1 MREQQPL
8 QGCCASKAMSRPGA
22 PLPSLTLATA
32 FISGEPEDQPAN
44 VPCAMGGGRRI
55 AGRARASAHIAP
67 QEERCFGTRKRSPW
81 ARLPA
86 VDSRGPAAVATSSDE
101 QTVNRLQSPDCPQ
114 EAGNPIPY
122 RSDTVT
128 EPRAPLWKPRQENAL
143 TVPFSYTQG
152 IFRIGW
158 PGAIPA
164 AAENHPLSG
173 AFCGPRFA
181 ASMQR
186 WAPRCSK
193 RLTAVS
199 VLTQVSAR
207 SKQSVS
213 EVTQAHPKPGAGTTI
228 RAAIHKESR

>member
-8 QGCCASKAMSRPGA
+8 PGCCASKAMSRPGA

-86 VDSRGPAAVATSSDE
+86 VDSRGPAAVATSRDE
-101 QTVNRLQSPDCPQ
+101 QTVDRPQGPDCPQ
-114 EAGNPIPY
+114 EAGNPIPC

-128 EPRAPLWKPRQENAL
+128 ETRAPLWKPRQEIAL

-152 IFRIGW
+152 IFPDRLAGRNPRSRRKSSLIRGVSRASVRRLHATM
-158 PGAIPA
+158 GA
-164 AAENHPLSG
+164 EMLEKTDG
-173 AFCGPRFA
+173 C
-181 ASMQR
+181 
-186 WAPRCSK
+186 
-193 RLTAVS
+193 
-199 VLTQVSAR
+199 VSADP
-207 SKQSVS
+207 S
-213 EVTQAHPKPGAGTTI
+213 ECPL
-228 RAAIHKESR
+228 

>member
-86 VDSRGPAAVATSSDE
+86 VDSRGPAAVATSRDE

-128 EPRAPLWKPRQENAL
+128 ETRAPSGSLAKKTHSLSRSL
-143 TVPFSYTQG
+143 THKGFSGSAGRAQSPQPPKIIPY
-152 IFRIGW
+152 
-158 PGAIPA
+158 PG
-164 AAENHPLSG
+164 
-173 AFCGPRFA
+173 RFPCLG
-181 ASMQR
+181 SPPPCNDGR
-186 WAPRCSK
+186 RD
-193 RLTAVS
+193 
-199 VLTQVSAR
+199 AR
-207 SKQSVS
+207 KD
-213 EVTQAHPKPGAGTTI
+213 
-228 RAAIHKESR
+228 

>member
-8 QGCCASKAMSRPGA
+8 RGCCASKAMSRPGA

-44 VPCAMGGGRRI
+44 IPCAMGGGRRI
-55 AGRARASAHIAP
+55 AARTRASTHVAP
-67 QEERCFGTRKRSPW
+67 PGERMLRHYE
-81 ARLPA
+81 ARRLSALTGRDFAWSWRAIP
-86 VDSRGPAAVATSSDE
+86 SRDE

-128 EPRAPLWKPRQENAL
+128 ETRAPLWKPRQENAL
-143 TVPFSYTQG
+143 TVPFSYTKG
-152 IFRIGW
+152 FFRIGW
-158 PGAIPA
+158 SGAIPA

-186 WAPRCSK
+186 WGP
-193 RLTAVS
+193 
-199 VLTQVSAR
+199 
-207 SKQSVS
+207 
-213 EVTQAHPKPGAGTTI
+213 
-228 RAAIHKESR
+228 